1 MCAYTCAYTPLLT
14 HLCLH
19 TPAHTPVFT
28 PLLTHLCSQTCAH
41 TCKHTSVHTPAVFQH
56 HPMGPQARLLSHRA
70 CLISATWWH
79 RHTHL
84 HAHHSSE
91 LPVCGSVGTLVHVL
105 AVSAGPRGV
114 CLPVCTPVS
123 CTTLWRCRSACS
135 HARFKSQQQHLAV
148 QMFALLMSQSSK
160 GTPESACQF
169 PALLSVCVTTPIHS
183 YCVPALLHK

>member
-1 MCAYTCAYTPLLT
+1 MSRCCLPYICLYTCKDPVPRPLAAWVILFA
-14 HLCLH
+14 HLWC
-19 TPAHTPVFT
+19 PV
-28 PLLTHLCSQTCAH
+28 PPGVGVA
-41 TCKHTSVHTPAVFQH
+41 TSVHTPAVFQH
-56 HPMGPQARLLSHRA
+56 HPMGPQARQLSHQV

-84 HAHHSSE
+84 HARHSSE
-91 LPVCGSVGTLVHVL
+91 LPVCGSVGTLIHVL

-114 CLPVCTPVS
+114 CLPVCTPMS

-135 HARFKSQQQHLAV
+135 HARFKSQQQRLAV
-148 QMFALLMSQSSK
+148 QMFALLMFQSSK

-169 PALLSVCVTTPIHS
+169 PALLSVCVATPIHS